1 MKISKNSTVSIVLPK
16 DATQREQFA
25 GEELQKYIRLI
36 CGAQLQIVTDA
47 QACEG
52 QCIAIGG
59 PERNACTKQWISE
72 EAFDREVPGPEGI
85 MIRSFENGLVLAG
98 SSKNSNELERG
109 TVYAVYELLE
119 RFCGCSFGA
128 FTKQDVPGGE
138 LVPQQ
143 ETLCLENLSYV
154 KARSDVPYR
163 SDVLQYAYQDR
174 SYCPDYELNIAFL
187 DWM

>member
-1 MKISKNSTVSIVLPK
+1 MNISKSSTISIVLPA
-16 DATQREQFA
+16 DATLREQFA
-25 GEELQKYIRLI
+25 AEELQKYIRLI

-59 PERNACTKQWISE
+59 PERNACTRQWISE

-98 SSKNSNELERG
+98 RSKNSNELERG
-109 TVYAVYELLE
+109 TVYAVYEFLE

-138 LVPQQ
+138 LIPCQ
-143 ETLCLENLSYV
+143 
-154 KARSDVPYR
+154 
-163 SDVLQYAYQDR
+163 
-174 SYCPDYELNIAFL
+174 
-187 DWM
+187 